1 MLFQRTQLYS
11 IQPPIIPT
19 PRNQTPSSDL
29 CGTYSCSDI
38 QSLSVCLS
46 RSPCYVC
53 LPIHTDIHIVCTYRQ
68 PGLGPWLR
76 DSWEGDK
83 VGSAQGPAEAK
94 ARLKCGKQEKVT
106 LAVLMLQPHR
116 RRQNKR
122 EPRLSAFCAPVVP
135 VFMGLVHRN
144 AQPFSLN

>member
-1 MLFQRTQLYS
+1 M
-11 IQPPIIPT
+11 
-19 PRNQTPSSDL
+19 
-29 CGTYSCSDI
+29 
-38 QSLSVCLS
+38 SLSLS
-46 RSPCYVC
+46 LLYLSPY
-53 LPIHTDIHIVCTYRQ
+53 TYRHTYCLHIQ
-68 PGLGPWLR
+68 TARFGALAKRQLG
-76 DSWEGDK
+76 GGK